1 MGFDGYEGVLWCGF
15 RVGCGG
21 DGVGCG
27 GDWVVIGVGTSFDFW
42 GSRIV
47 IP

>member
-1 MGFDGYEGVLWCGF
+1 MGFGGYEGVLWCEF

-27 GDWVVIGVGTSFDFW
+27 GDEGGYRGGDFLQFW
-42 GSRIV
+42 GF
-47 IP
+47 

>member
-27 GDWVVIGVGTSFDFW
+27 GDWVVIGW
-42 GSRIV
+42 GLPSIFGV
-47 IP
+47 LE

>member
-1 MGFDGYEGVLWCGF
+1 MGFGGYEGVLWCGF

-21 DGVGCG
+21 DGV
-27 GDWVVIGVGTSFDFW
+27 VIGVGTSFDFW